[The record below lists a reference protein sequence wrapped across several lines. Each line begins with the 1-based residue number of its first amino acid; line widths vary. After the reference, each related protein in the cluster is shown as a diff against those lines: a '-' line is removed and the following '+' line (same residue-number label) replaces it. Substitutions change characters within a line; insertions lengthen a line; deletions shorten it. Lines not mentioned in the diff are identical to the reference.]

1 MNRMWAS
8 NKKSL
13 TFQAQRKS
21 DLFLCKGYLHHLVG
35 MPYASLPLFK
45 FPATGAK
52 RRPIDS
58 KTAVAGTLLPG
69 INLIC

>member
-1 MNRMWAS
+1 MSRLWTS

-13 TFQAQRKS
+13 TFQAQGKS
-21 DLFLCKGYLHHLVG
+21 DLFLCKVYLHNFVG
-35 MPYASLPLFK
+35 MPFASLLLFK

-52 RRPIDS
+52 RRPIGS
-58 KTAVAGTLLPG
+58 ETAVAGTLLPG